1 MAHREI
7 ETKLPIAAL
16 APLNRRLR
24 ALGFAPDTPRRL
36 ERNQLFDFPDGS
48 LRAAGRLVRLRECGG
63 EKRLTIK
70 APARVQ
76 GGIKSRPEYET
87 VIGDFSPLLEL
98 FTSLGMVRTWYYEKY
113 RREWLRG
120 GVRLFV
126 DETPAGNYL
135 EIEAGAA
142 AIRSFARSLGF
153 SPAEFIGD
161 SYFSLYCRLKNS
173 PRPGDMRFRR
183 RRVLTRGQS
192 TPGVHRPRKVPRRG
206 RPKK

>member
-16 APLNRRLR
+16 APLNRRLL
-24 ALGFAPDTPRRL
+24 ALGFVPATPRRL

-63 EKRLTIK
+63 EKRLTVK
-70 APARVQ
+70 APGRLR

-98 FTSLGMVRTWYYEKY
+98 FGALGLVRTWYYEKY
-113 RREWLRG
+113 RREWSRG

-135 EIEAGAA
+135 EVEAGAT
-142 AIRSFARSLGF
+142 AIRAFARSLGF
-153 SPAEFIGD
+153 SPAQFIGD
-161 SYFSLYCRLKNS
+161 SYFSLYCRFKNS
-173 PRPGDMRFRR
+173 RQPGDMRF
-183 RRVLTRGQS
+183 S
-192 TPGVHRPRKVPRRG
+192 RPRKSPKGPRS
-206 RPKK
+206 KK